1 VWRMFTGTGHISND
15 QYSLFINDE
24 NEVRNSNAG
33 AQGPNGWNLNNQYSQ
48 YSNCEIANLI
58 CYNRVLTD
66 EEISQVY
73 TSHKTK
79 FGI

>member
-1 VWRMFTGTGHISND
+1 MFTGTGNISND
-15 QYSLFINDE
+15 QYSLFINDQ

-33 AQGPNGWNLNNQYSQ
+33 SAGPNGWNLNNQYSQ

-66 EEISQVY
+66 QEITQNYNSL
-73 TSHKTK
+73 KTR
-79 FGI
+79 FGL